1 MKKTVFGV
9 GTMMTGAIGMVGI
22 MIKTGLGA
30 YYSFTSLDNLFMTMI
45 GVGFMLALTDAYNID
60 YCLLFKKL
68 KEQFIK
74 IKAKRGDRK

>member
-9 GTMMTGAIGMVGI
+9 GTMMTGAVGMVGI

-60 YCLLFKKL
+60 YSMPFKKL
-68 KEQFIK
+68 KEHFK
-74 IKAKRGDRK
+74 NKKSEER

>member
-30 YYSFTSLDNLFMTMI
+30 YYSFTRHDNLFMIMI
-45 GVGFMLALTDAYNID
+45 GVGFMLALTAAYDID
-60 YCLLFKKL
+60 YSVPL
-68 KEQFIK
+68 KK
-74 IKAKRGDRK
+74 IKSIFKEESKKSED